1 MRTRFKFQIRQLVL
15 TSLLLGASLS
25 AQAALFGDDEAR
37 RAILDLRQKLE
48 ATQQSLKTQIQA
60 QAQAQAQAQ
69 TQAQAQV
76 EEVVVLRRAILDLQN
91 QIEAL
96 KVDQSKMRGAN
107 EQLIKELSELQIKQK
122 DVLQSV
128 DSRIS
133 RFEPIKVVLD
143 GLEFQAD
150 PAEKKEFDTAL
161 AVFRTG
167 DFAAAQGSMLN
178 FLRRYPTSGYA
189 ASSLFWIGNA
199 QYATKDYKESV
210 ANFRKLLSIAPQ
222 HTRASEAMLAI
233 SNCLIELKD
242 TKGARKAMEDLIST
256 HPNSDAAQTAK
267 DRLARLR

>member
-1 MRTRFKFQIRQLVL
+1 MRTRFSFQASKLALVTL
-15 TSLLLGASLS
+15 ALGASLG
-25 AQAALFGDDEAR
+25 AHAALFGDDEAR
-37 RAILDLRQKLE
+37 RAILDLRQKLD
-48 ATQQSLKTQIQA
+48 ATQQSVKTQVQA
-60 QAQAQAQAQ
+60 QA
-69 TQAQAQV
+69 
-76 EEVVVLRRAILDLQN
+76 EEIAVLRRALFDLQN

-96 KVDQSKMRGAN
+96 KADQSKMRGAN

-122 DVLQSV
+122 DVVQAV
-128 DSRIS
+128 DSRLS
-133 RFEPIKVVLD
+133 KFEPIKVVLD

-167 DFAAAQGSMLN
+167 DFAAAQLSMLN

-210 ANFRKLLSIAPQ
+210 INFRKLLSIAPQ
-222 HTRASEAMLAI
+222 HTRAPEAMLAI
-233 SNCLIELKD
+233 SNCLVELKD
-242 TKGARKAMEDLIST
+242 IKGARKAMEELVAA
-256 HPNSDAAQTAK
+256 HPNTDAAQTAK